1 MATREAEPI
10 GRGKRAYILGP
21 NDLPIYVGEGV
32 GDLDYNDAVRLSAV
46 RAAARG
52 ELQSG
57 QTVTPGSISQ
67 IVPLEI
73 EHSNPPE
80 RRKREWRDYRG
91 TSKKTAHTFRASK
104 NNPYI
109 CDHCSYRTT
118 RYSNMIAHL
127 ERVHGDYA
135 TDPRNKSFAV
145 KQGIVGILKEWK
157 AL

>member
-1 MATREAEPI
+1 MTTSKGEPI

-21 NDLPIYVGEGV
+21 NDLLIYVGEGV
-32 GDLDYNDAVRLSAV
+32 GDLDYDDAVRLSAI

-57 QTVTPGSISQ
+57 QTVP
-67 IVPLEI
+67 PEI

-80 RRKREWRDYRG
+80 RPKGEWRDYRG
-91 TSKKTAHTFRASK
+91 TSKKTAYTLRASK

-109 CDHCSYRTT
+109 CDHCGYRTT

-127 ERVHGDYA
+127 EKAHGDYA
-135 TDPRNKSFAV
+135 TDPRNKSFVV
-145 KQGIVGILKEWK
+145 KQGIVGKLKEWK
-157 AL
+157 AF